1 MAEFRADHEI
11 VTNFLLNTCRLDPL
25 LNINLIQ
32 ALCDCAGVDNKC
44 VSTDDDEIHYIF
56 VRVFLDPAQA
66 GFEFPNPAR
75 SVSGRTWK
83 SGIRHIP
90 RNMSAFH

>member
-44 VSTDDDEIHYIF
+44 VSTDDDEIHYIP
-56 VRVFLDPAQA
+56 VNTGSSA
-66 GFEFPNPAR
+66 EFYIQPMLN
-75 SVSGRTWK
+75 VEC
-83 SGIRHIP
+83 
-90 RNMSAFH
+90 